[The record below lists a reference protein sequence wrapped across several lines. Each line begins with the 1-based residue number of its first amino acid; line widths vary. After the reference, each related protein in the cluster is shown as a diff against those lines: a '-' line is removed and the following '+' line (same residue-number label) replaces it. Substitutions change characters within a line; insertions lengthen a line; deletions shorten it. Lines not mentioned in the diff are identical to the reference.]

1 MKRCSKCKEWKE
13 LEEFYNNRS
22 QRDGKTNQC
31 KACIK
36 TNALTPY
43 EQAYTKWQ
51 SQAHAE
57 KRKDYWKK
65 YYAENAERER
75 ERGRQNRAQNP
86 EKRKQFNRKSLLRQ
100 YGLTPEMF
108 AEKETEQNGKCAIC
122 GQTNN
127 GKTLH
132 VDHNHKTNAVRA
144 LLCTRCNNVLG
155 QVDDDIDLLQ
165 ALIAYIQKFSAAPPI
180 VPLKPPDKIIWPK
193 PIRDK
198 PTKDKAVRPKP
209 IKDQPTRCKPI
220 KKLPNTPKAKREK
233 PIRIRKG
240 PSRTK
245 GIKQTQVF
253 AACSECGQ
261 TKFMA
266 VIGLCWACYARK
278 HRQEKRLKLE

>member
-36 TNALTPY
+36 ANDLTPY

-51 SQAHAE
+51 GQVHAE

-75 ERGRQNRAQNP
+75 ERGRQDRAQNP
-86 EKRKQFNRKSLLRQ
+86 ERRKQSSRKRLLRQ
-100 YGLTPEMF
+100 YGLTPEAF
-108 AEKETEQNGKCAIC
+108 TEKETEQNGKCAIC

-132 VDHNHKTNAVRA
+132 IDHNHKTNAVRA
-144 LLCTRCNNVLG
+144 LLCARCNNVLG

-165 ALIAYIQKFSAAPPI
+165 ALIVYIQKFAAAPPI
-180 VPLKPPDKIIWPK
+180 VPLKRPDKAICPK

-198 PTKDKAVRPKP
+198 PPKDKPA
-209 IKDQPTRCKPI
+209 RCKPI
-220 KKLPNTPKAKREK
+220 RKPPNEARATEK

-278 HRQEKRLKLE
+278 HRQEKRLKLK